1 MAIKS
6 TSLNDSVAALRDLR
20 VLEFVAGA
28 RIARLATADASGAPH
43 NVPLCYWFDGERIYF
58 AIDEKPKRQTGMQ
71 LKRMRNIVENPRVA
85 LLIDHYEEDWAQLGF
100 VMIRGV
106 ARVVED
112 PQEYMAALRHLRAW
126 QLEWRLVSAADI
138 LRSGAPRTSTTWEDS
153 RDAHSPVYRQWS
165 LARVADRSTWP
176 IPFGARV
183 RHRPGADRRPGDSW
197 RGEWLHQR

>member
-6 TSLNDSVAALRDLR
+6 SSLNDSISALRDLR
-20 VLEFVAGA
+20 VLEFIAGA

-58 AIDEKPKRQTGMQ
+58 AIDEKPKRETGMR

-100 VMIRGV
+100 VMIRGI

-112 PQEYMAALRHLRAW
+112 PQEYMVALRHLREKYL
-126 QLEWRLVSAADI
+126 QYRGMTL
-138 LRSGAPRTSTTWEDS
+138 APEKNPIVKIEPHRVNVWGERFKRTS
-153 RDAHSPVYRQWS
+153 A
-165 LARVADRSTWP
+165 
-176 IPFGARV
+176 
-183 RHRPGADRRPGDSW
+183 
-197 RGEWLHQR
+197 